1 MRIKSNN
8 RKAENLKRKR
18 ITEED
23 KTMKKWNKNILKR
36 KRTITVN
43 RIKKNFKGK
52 KPTREIKVG
61 KKRESKKKTTD
72 TDKK

>member
-43 RIKKNFKGK
+43 RTKKNFKEK

-61 KKRESKKKTTD
+61 KKRESKKKITD